1 MPDNQ
6 VIIIA
11 VTDDYVIK
19 SNFLINFWKKKRYAR
34 TRKTYWRLA
43 TAVTRKP
50 AALQSKQIQRVSSL
64 LYLFIGNYSLTD
76 LQVFP
81 RF

>member
-1 MPDNQ
+1 M
-6 VIIIA
+6 
-11 VTDDYVIK
+11 K
-19 SNFLINFWKKKRYAR
+19 FLQKKRYTR
-34 TRKTYWRLA
+34 TRKTYYILA
-43 TAVTRKP
+43 IAVTRKP
-50 AALQSKQIQRVSSL
+50 AALQGKQIQQFSSL